1 MAGDDLRVGQ
11 LQDRALQKAAQALQ
25 AGIRVPTVP
34 QQQGQEKKSKE
45 IQIQVL
51 LISLLIPKLK
61 T

>member
-1 MAGDDLRVGQ
+1 
-11 LQDRALQKAAQALQ
+11 LQ

>member
-1 MAGDDLRVGQ
+1 VAGDDLRVGQ

-25 AGIRVPTVP
+25 TGIRVPTVS
-34 QQQGQEKKSKE
+34 QQQGQAKKSKE